1 MNKKAQY
8 QKAIVLFYTNH
19 TKKEVRDK
27 LKLPH
32 STVNKWYRAY
42 EKNKASNLKQM
53 FIADFGSGKISIDA
67 LARNYNIDRRKLLKL
82 KHKYFGK
89 GSLKQKRM
97 YQMHK
102 AEIPTRAIADFY
114 NVALSQVHRSIRL
127 EKALIKN
134 LSK

>member
-1 MNKKAQY
+1 MKQKKPRKFQRAL
-8 QKAIVLFYTNH
+8 ALFYTNH

-27 LKLPH
+27 LNLSH
-32 STVNKWYRAY
+32 SIVNKWYRAY
-42 EKNKASNLKQM
+42 KKNKASNLKQV

-67 LARNYNIDRRKLLKL
+67 LARNYGINRQTLLKL

-102 AEIPTRAIADFY
+102 AEIPTRAIADFF
-114 NVALSQVHRSIRL
+114 NVPNSQVIRAINK
-127 EKALIKN
+127 EKEPV
-134 LSK
+134 